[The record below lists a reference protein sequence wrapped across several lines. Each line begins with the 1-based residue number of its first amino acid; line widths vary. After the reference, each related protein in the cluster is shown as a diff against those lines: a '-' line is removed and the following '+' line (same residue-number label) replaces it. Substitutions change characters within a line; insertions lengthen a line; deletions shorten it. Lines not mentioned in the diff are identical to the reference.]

1 MLAIV
6 GPFDLM
12 SRAMRA
18 IGTPSLKRASIS
30 DVCLRSSAV
39 RTLWAR
45 GGGPGFKRAYWP
57 CFTKNLR
64 TVMGSHSKAA
74 AIERSVSPFLRLS
87 SISGKRSS
95 NLRVTYGPGPPLLT
109 RPLRTLSSMLSWCV
123 PRNRWSGLTH
133 PGVSQWCRHCKPSGI
148 SPLATDHEKRC
159 ARTMLAG
166 RLGRNW
172 PYPFAVFPPVHSQQ
186 PSSGN
191 LITFSKNLSCDVLF
205 IERYLKLFI
214 LLIIPTFKR
223 IV

>member
-30 DVCLRSSAV
+30 DVCFRSSAV
-39 RTLWAR
+39 RTLCAR
-45 GGGPGFKRAYWP
+45 GGGPGFNRAYWP
-57 CFTKNLR
+57 CFIKNLR
-64 TVMGSHSKAA
+64 TVIGSHLKPA
-74 AIERSVSPFLRLS
+74 AIDLSVSPFLRLS
-87 SISGKRSS
+87 SISGKRRSK
-95 NLRVTYGPGPPLLT
+95 LRVTYGPGPPVLT

-123 PRNRWSGLTH
+123 PINKWSGLTH
-133 PGVSQWCRHCKPSGI
+133 PGVSQWCKHWRPSGI
-148 SPLATDHEKRC
+148 SPLAMDQEKRC

-172 PYPFAVFPPVHSQQ
+172 PYPFDVFPPVHSQQ
-186 PSSGN
+186 PSSGS
-191 LITFSKNLSCDVLF
+191 LFTFSKNLSCDVLF

-214 LLIIPTFKR
+214 LLIIPTLKR